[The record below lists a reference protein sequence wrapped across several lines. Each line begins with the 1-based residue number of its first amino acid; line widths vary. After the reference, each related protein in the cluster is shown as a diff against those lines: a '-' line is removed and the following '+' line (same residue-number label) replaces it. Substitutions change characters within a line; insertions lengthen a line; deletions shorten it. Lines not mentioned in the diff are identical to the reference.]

1 MRNLENLNFPKGGL
15 APFSP
20 KEAPVSN
27 KLTRLFKEPL
37 LQFLII
43 GAAIYG
49 TYALFTSPE
58 DDYRDNTIL
67 VDSNRIDAMISEW
80 ESRWNRPPTRQEIE
94 GLIQAYIKEDVLY
107 RQAVAMGLNEDDPI
121 TRRRMAQKLEFLTSD
136 LASFQQP
143 DEGELKQFF
152 EENQEA
158 YRDPDLATFT
168 QIFVDPDARGEATLV
183 DAAEI
188 LEQVTAAG
196 EPTEETTQLGD
207 RFMLQNYFASVT
219 ELDIRRQMGSG
230 FAEQVMKLQPGQW
243 HGPVLSGYGVHLVY
257 IHEFFTAPPPDFE
270 AVQAR
275 VLEDWHVLKREEF
288 NTEFLASLK
297 DRYEIIVDELP
308 ADRLLDA
315 QIEGAEDEAT
325 ADGVANQADNS

>member
-1 MRNLENLNFPKGGL
+1 
-15 APFSP
+15 
-20 KEAPVSN
+20 VSN

-49 TYALFTSPE
+49 AYAIFATPE

-67 VDSNRIDAMISEW
+67 VDANRIDGMISEW
-80 ESRWNRPPTRQEIE
+80 EARRNRPPTRQEID
-94 GLIQAYIKEDVLY
+94 GLIQSYIRENVLY

-143 DEGELKQFF
+143 AEGELKQYF
-152 EENQEA
+152 EENQES
-158 YRDPDLATFT
+158 YQDPDLVSF
-168 QIFVDPDARGEATLV
+168 IHLFVDPDARGDATLV

-188 LEQVTAAG
+188 LEQVKAAG
-196 EPTEETTQLGD
+196 EPTEEILQLGD
-207 RFMLQNYFASVT
+207 RVMLQNQFTSAT
-219 ELDIRRQMGSG
+219 ESNVRRQMGPE
-230 FAEQVMKLQPGQW
+230 FAEQVMKLEPGQW

-257 IHEFFTAPPPDFE
+257 VYDFQKAAPPLLE
-270 AVQAR
+270 NVQDQ
-275 VLEDWHVLKREEF
+275 VLEDWLAVKRDEF
-288 NTEFLASLK
+288 NAGFLKGLK
-297 DRYEIIVDELP
+297 DRYEIIIEELP

-315 QIEGAEDEAT
+315 PIEAANDETAADEAAAAASIAVQT
-325 ADGVANQADNS
+325 DSSS